1 MISFEEAMALT
12 AASLDRQIETAIE
25 HDELLL
31 ADKGATEAEIA
42 EHIAIRREE
51 AAGWKA
57 ECLAEIRRGLTQ
69 PDAPSARLQ

>member
-1 MISFEEAMALT
+1 MISFEEAMTRT

-31 ADKGATEAEIA
+31 ADKGATEDEIA
-42 EHIAIRREE
+42 AHMAIRRQE

-57 ECLAEIRRGLTQ
+57 ECLAEIRRGLTHF
-69 PDAPSARLQ
+69 DAPSTRIQ